1 MTDII
6 KSENNV
12 PRMNRDMNDGTYAE
26 VVSTAGNII
35 GKFREAFETFAPNTN
50 GSPWTMVNT
59 GFDVVGVEGNALG
72 ASYLSMSRD
81 PFSNDTDNDTIVET
95 VESFEMPLDIS
106 IGLHASQRTV
116 GQDFY
121 VEIVD
126 DDVPLPEYTPIAIAS
141 ISQTTTTLTVTTATN
156 HGLSVG
162 QRITV
167 YGIPDS
173 RLNYPS
179 LVVSSITS
187 STVFVVTAGPMGN
200 LPSVTAGPF
209 TAGFVMPKSA
219 MGRKKNGT
227 SMCLENTTATN
238 ASFFIKS
245 NSGDIFPSGTLNGNH
260 SATIGTTASVQLVNT
275 AATYVMTPT
284 NEQRIALQ
292 ADRVQWTDAAI
303 DTITGGYTSRAM
315 RVQVVPDPDKRYK
328 LRFRFAANRALSKPV
343 GGGILSATKAGSTT
357 ATIVTKQPHGLTIND
372 FITIYGIL
380 DQTNFANQ
388 ATAVQVASV
397 IDSVTFT
404 VVFGASA
411 TATSFGGTTAIVYGG
426 NLPSALGYTAQSIT
440 NATMAS
446 GILTLTGSGNW
457 AGLSIGDIVDVFGA
471 DISSG
476 TQSSVN
482 GTWRVRNAATN
493 QLTLEW
499 YLTVTPPVDFAS
511 TPCAGAV
518 IKRTSMRISFV
529 RIFDYER
536 ERVEIMPRANT
547 DVMASVPVVVNNNNS
562 LNTTISGTPAVTLS
576 GVANS
581 VAGVAAHDA
590 AVSGNP
596 NRIAGRAVTANYTAV
611 ATGDTADVITTAVG
625 VQVSKPYAIPEAGFN
640 ASLALTTTTAVAI
653 AAAAGAGIKRHLTA
667 LQAINTGAAVTELI
681 ILDGAT
687 ERWRFTLPVNDPVLI
702 QFPTEITATANT
714 ALNANLSVAG
724 TVRAN
729 FQGYTAP

>member
-1 MTDII
+1 M
-6 KSENNV
+6 
-12 PRMNRDMNDGTYAE
+12 AE
-26 VVSTAGNII
+26 QVSTGAQPVLLVDEYGNRTSGGNIVK
-35 GKFREAFETFAPNTN
+35 KFREAFETFTPNTF
-50 GSPWTMVNT
+50 GSSWSMTNT
-59 GFDVVGVEGNALG
+59 GFDVVGVEGNSLG

-81 PFSNDTDNDTIVET
+81 PFNNDTDNDTIVET
-95 VESFEMPLDIS
+95 VESFSMPLDIS

-126 DDVPLPEYTPIAIAS
+126 DDVTLPEYTSIAIAS
-141 ISQTTTTLTVTTATN
+141 ISQATTTLTVTTATN
-156 HGLSVG
+156 HNLSVG
-162 QRITV
+162 QRITI
-167 YGIPDS
+167 YGVPDS

-179 LVVSSITS
+179 VTVSGITS
-187 STVFVVTAGPMGN
+187 PTIFAVVAGPMGN

-245 NSGDIFPSGTLNGNH
+245 NSGDILPSGTFNGNH

-275 AATYVMTPT
+275 TATYVMTPSV
-284 NEQRIALQ
+284 EQRIALQ
-292 ADRVQWTDAAI
+292 ADRVQWSDAAI
-303 DTITGGYTSRAM
+303 DTLTGGYTSRAM

-328 LRFRFAANRALSKPV
+328 LRFRFAANRSLSKPV
-343 GGGILSATKAGSTT
+343 GGGIFSATKAGSTT
-357 ATIVTKQPHGLTIND
+357 ATIVTNQPHGLTTND
-372 FITIYGIL
+372 FITVYGIL

-411 TATSFGGTTAIVYGG
+411 TATSFGGLIAIVYGG
-426 NLPSALGYTAQSIT
+426 NLPSALGYLGQSIT

-457 AGLSIGDIVDVFGA
+457 AGVSIGDIVDVVGA
-471 DISSG
+471 DVSSG
-476 TQSSVN
+476 TQSGLD
-482 GTWRVRNAATN
+482 GTWRVRNVATN

-499 YLTVTPPVDFAS
+499 YLTSFPPIDFAA

-547 DVMASVPVVVNNNNS
+547 DVMASVPVTVNNTPAVS
-562 LNTTISGTPAVTLS
+562 ISGTPAVTLS

-596 NRIAGRAVTANYTAV
+596 NRVAGRAVTANYTAV
-611 ATGDTADVITTAVG
+611 ASGDTADVITTLVG
-625 VQVSKPYAIPEAGFN
+625 AIVVKPYSIPEADWSYTGAGPVIN
-640 ASLALTTTTAVAI
+640 TTDVVLG
-653 AAAAGAGIKRHLTA
+653 AAAGAGLRRYLTG
-667 LQAINTGAAVTELI
+667 LQLKNTNAVATEVVLK
-681 ILDGAT
+681 DGAT
-687 ERWRFTLPVNDPVLI
+687 VIWRGFVGANMLNVDSI
-702 QFPTEITATANT
+702 QFASPLKTTANA
-714 ALNANLSVAG
+714 ALNFACITTGASCYVTA
-724 TVRAN
+724 
-729 FQGYTAP
+729 QGYIAP

>member
-1 MTDII
+1 MADII

-26 VVSTAGNII
+26 VVATAGNIV
-35 GKFREAFETFAPNTN
+35 GKFREAFETFTPYASD
-50 GSPWTMVNT
+50 SPWKMTNT

-81 PFSNDTDNDTIVET
+81 PLNNDTDNDTIVET

-126 DDVPLPEYTPIAIAS
+126 DDVSLPAYTPIAIAS
-141 ISQTTTTLTVTTATN
+141 ISQATTTLTVTTATN
-156 HGLSVG
+156 HNLSVG
-162 QRITV
+162 QRITI
-167 YGIPDS
+167 YGVPDS

-179 LVVSSITS
+179 VTVSGITS
-187 STVFVVTAGPMGN
+187 PTIFAVVAGPMGN

-227 SMCLENTTATN
+227 SMCLENTTVTN

-245 NSGDIFPSGTLNGNH
+245 NSGDIFPSGTFNGNH
-260 SATIGTTASVQLVNT
+260 SATISSTASVQLVNT

-292 ADRVQWTDAAI
+292 ADRVQWTDAII

-315 RVQVVPDPDKRYK
+315 RTQVVPDPDKKYK
-328 LRFRFAANRALSKPV
+328 LRFRFAANKALSKPV
-343 GGGILSATKAGSTT
+343 GAGIFSATKAGSTT
-357 ATIVTKQPHGLTIND
+357 ATIVTNQPHGLTTND
-372 FITIYGIL
+372 FITVYGIL

-388 ATAVQVASV
+388 TTAVQVASV

-411 TATSFGGTTAIVYGG
+411 TATSFGGLIAIVYGG

-457 AGLSIGDIVDVFGA
+457 AGLSIGDIVDVVGA
-471 DISSG
+471 DVSSG
-476 TQSSVN
+476 TQAGLE
-482 GTWRVRNAATN
+482 GTWRVRNVATN

-499 YLTVTPPVDFAS
+499 YLTSFPPFDFAS
-511 TPCAGAV
+511 TPCSGAV

-536 ERVEIMPRANT
+536 ERVEIMPRAST
-547 DVMASVPVVVNNNNS
+547 DIMASVPVVVNNSS
-562 LNTTISGTPAVTLS
+562 LTTSISGTPAVTLS

-611 ATGDTADVITTAVG
+611 ATGDTADVITTTVG
-625 VQVSKPYAIPEAGFN
+625 VQISKPYAIPEAGFN

-653 AAAAGAGIKRHLTA
+653 AAAGGAGIKRHLTA

-687 ERWRFTLPVNDPVLI
+687 ERWRLTLPVNDPVLI
-702 QFPTEITATANT
+702 QFPTEITTTANT